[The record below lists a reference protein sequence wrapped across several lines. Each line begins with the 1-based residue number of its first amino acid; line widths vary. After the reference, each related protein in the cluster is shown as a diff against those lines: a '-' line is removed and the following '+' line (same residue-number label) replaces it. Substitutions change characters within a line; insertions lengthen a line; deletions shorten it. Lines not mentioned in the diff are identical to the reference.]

1 VKRHLL
7 QGAGHE
13 AGPGVLGI
21 WSYTAGRVGE
31 GGSLLYLGIIDQDN
45 MKLIALCH
53 TDLSVNNECE
63 ARSVVNIP
71 TESADL
77 LVCGFRSQA
86 RIGGNFGMSL
96 GCHWEKVDTVF
107 ECNLTA

>member
-1 VKRHLL
+1 MKRHLL
-7 QGAGHE
+7 QGAEHE
-13 AGPGVLGI
+13 AGPGALGI

-31 GGSLLYLGIIDQDN
+31 GGSLLYLGVIDQDN

-71 TESADL
+71 TESADVWFQVPSSYRWKL
-77 LVCGFRSQA
+77 RDVTGLSPGE
-86 RIGGNFGMSL
+86 G
-96 GCHWEKVDTVF
+96 
-107 ECNLTA
+107 